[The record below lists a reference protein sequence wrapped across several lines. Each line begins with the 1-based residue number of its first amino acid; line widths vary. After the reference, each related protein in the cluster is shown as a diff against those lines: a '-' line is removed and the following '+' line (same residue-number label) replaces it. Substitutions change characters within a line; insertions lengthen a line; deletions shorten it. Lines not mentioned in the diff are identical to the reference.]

1 MYRPNIRLKFI
12 YRLYRVRNTIKHNE
26 GRTLSFREMVEE
38 ALSEYLY
45 WKETGLGMSPRELP
59 EAKLDGAWYSL
70 DHRLRERRKLLILEK
85 RMHEQPRTMG
95 DYKE

>member
-1 MYRPNIRLKFI
+1 MTDLFLAGTDTGTYAYLVPGYALQEEIRIF
-12 YRLYRVRNTIKHNE
+12 E
-26 GRTLSFREMVEE
+26 D
-38 ALSEYLY
+38 
-45 WKETGLGMSPRELP
+45 LGMSPRELP